1 MGHTKEVEHKY
12 EVLSDKHDTLTKTHQ
27 KTVKELKI
35 IKKKEAEFDKGIEDY
50 LKLQSEIDSLSAE
63 RNKLQVRIDNLIA
76 TNQVQES
83 ELTVIKREIFRDKQT
98 IDDMQ
103 IQIDKRDDQ
112 ITDLKNDVY
121 ELKME
126 LTERKRTI
134 DRMEN

>member
-1 MGHTKEVEHKY
+1 M
-12 EVLSDKHDTLTKTHQ
+12 
-27 KTVKELKI
+27 
-35 IKKKEAEFDKGIEDY
+35 
-50 LKLQSEIDSLSAE
+50 SAE
-63 RNKLQVRIDNLIA
+63 RNKLQLRIDNLIA

-121 ELKME
+121 ELKMD

>member
-1 MGHTKEVEHKY
+1 M
-12 EVLSDKHDTLTKTHQ
+12 
-27 KTVKELKI
+27 
-35 IKKKEAEFDKGIEDY
+35 
-50 LKLQSEIDSLSAE
+50 SAE
-63 RNKLQVRIDNLIA
+63 RNKLQLRIDNLIA